1 MNDIQKMLERQ
12 AQWQKRR
19 KDLAWPEK
27 IRLAERVRE
36 SARQLRA
43 SARLEL
49 REPLDQFRSNRRGG
63 T

>member
-12 AQWQKRR
+12 TQWQKGR
-19 KDLAWPEK
+19 KDLTWPEK

-43 SARLEL
+43 SGRSEL